1 MAESI
6 RYKMTRKN
14 LVIDGGLCRAIEGL
28 YELYYLYLVE
38 HPELA
43 DYIEDLMYGI
53 NDRRSEL
60 RYFHNRCWESDPPQF
75 QSINELPKLI
85 LCARKDVLNG
95 GRQCRG
101 YFKAL
106 DHLARGSS
114 REQ

>member
-14 LVIDGGLCRAIEGL
+14 LVIDWGLYRAIEGL

-43 DYIEDLMYGI
+43 DYIEDLMHNI
-53 NDRRSEL
+53 NDCRSDL
-60 RYFHNRCWESDPPQF
+60 RHFHNKCWESDPPQF
-75 QSINELPKLI
+75 QSINDLPKLI
-85 LCARKDVLNG
+85 LRARKDTSNG
-95 GRQCRG
+95 GRQCQG

-106 DHLARGSS
+106 DTLVRGSS
-114 REQ
+114 NEQ